1 MAGMSGNNLKISKS
15 RLGCR
20 LPFEQSGSIGNGYAV
35 SGKVREYKLSPE
47 EVVRRYGPVNPR
59 REGSPYHARIIQA
72 IKASHTPEE
81 AADLLNVTAVNL
93 KRHLWKMGIN
103 PQWNKEAEDVETAVE
118 QSTTAELVQMAER
131 MIDQT
136 LGPIAEPAEAPE
148 TGLKDAASGKTPE
161 PVKPEKPK
169 TKLELALELLP
180 KETYLE
186 LKAQNLTDREICKR
200 HGLDEKNFWR
210 LKEVWGIRGVVFNK
224 PKTRIEIA
232 REKLSKEKYLELK
245 NQGLTDLNIKSEY
258 SIATDIMTV
267 LKYEWGII
275 GVAKDEPPQSERQPE
290 PSPEPKGLTISQA
303 LQLRTETEEDLES
316 LNRILE
322 VAAGGAELTER
333 VVKLLG
339 RYRDDY
345 RQTVE
350 RIDGAL
356 NRVVVEL

>member
-1 MAGMSGNNLKISKS
+1 MAGPSGHNLKISKS

-20 LPFEQSGSIGNGYAV
+20 MPFENPSVGDGYAR
-35 SGKVREYKLSPE
+35 SGDVKTYYLSTDE
-47 EVVRRYGPVNPR
+47 ILKRYGPINTQPER
-59 REGSPYHARIIQA
+59 LSHFGSQIKQA
-72 IKASHTPEE
+72 IKISRSLEE
-81 AADLLNVTAVNL
+81 AADLLNITAVNL

-103 PQWNKEAEDVETAVE
+103 PQWNKEAEEVEEMAEYTTPAEPEINPAVE
-118 QSTTAELVQMAER
+118 QLVEPEEEQAV
-131 MIDQT
+131 
-136 LGPIAEPAEAPE
+136 GPEEQVPEAA
-148 TGLKDAASGKTPE
+148 G
-161 PVKPEKPK
+161 PEKPK

-186 LKAQNLTDREICKR
+186 LKAQGLTDREICKR
-200 HGLDEKNFWR
+200 HGLEEKNFWR
-210 LKEVWGIRGVVFNK
+210 LKEVWGTRGIVFNK

-245 NQGLTDLNIKSEY
+245 SQGLTDLNIKSKY

-275 GVAKDEPPQSERQPE
+275 GVDKDEPPQSERQPE
-290 PSPEPKGLTISQA
+290 PSPETKTGLTISQA
-303 LQLRTETEEDLES
+303 LQLRTETLEDLES

-322 VAAGGAELTER
+322 VAAGGAELTGR
-333 VVKLLG
+333 VVKLLE
-339 RYRDDY
+339 RYRDEY